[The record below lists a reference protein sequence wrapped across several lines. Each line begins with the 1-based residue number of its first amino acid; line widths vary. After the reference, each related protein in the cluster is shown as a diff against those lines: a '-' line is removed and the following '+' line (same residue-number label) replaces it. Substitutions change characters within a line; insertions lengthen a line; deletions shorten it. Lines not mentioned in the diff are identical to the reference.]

1 MPKPKFTKEEKSIA
15 NMSLFD
21 CTEEEKIIRKSVLKR
36 IQDYDE
42 KKRYHSRGKL
52 NTKYKLEYA
61 RNILSS
67 RNIDD
72 SIKERVAKETGK
84 YLVTRGKE
92 KLGLQYLNEAL
103 SYREKLYGRNHP
115 STLSE
120 CGNFCKISERAL
132 TSYNGRVRNYK
143 NLMNN

>member
-84 YLVTRGKE
+84 YLVTHGKE

-120 CGNFCKISERAL
+120 CGNYSRISERAFRC
-132 TSYNGRVRNYK
+132 YNGRVRNYK